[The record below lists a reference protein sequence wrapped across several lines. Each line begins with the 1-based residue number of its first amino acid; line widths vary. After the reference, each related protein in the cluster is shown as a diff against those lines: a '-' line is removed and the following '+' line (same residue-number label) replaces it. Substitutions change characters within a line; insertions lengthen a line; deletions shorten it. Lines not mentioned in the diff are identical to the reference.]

1 GRRRGSGL
9 RRRAPRHHL
18 RSRWRGRSRPAERRP
33 LRDRGRRDG
42 LGQGDLGPPADARR
56 HRARQRRPGVA
67 DRRLRGQLGDLRRP
81 SAPHRSHRSDHRPER
96 RAMKSRSHFGPARQ
110 RGLSLVTTLVLM
122 LATLGLGVAV
132 MSVGA
137 MEERLIAN
145 TKDRDLALQA
155 AEAALRD
162 GEQDIATNVSSST
175 AFSDTCANG
184 LCTPP
189 SQRDT
194 AGSLGS
200 SPVDDAQLGF
210 DWSVG
215 ANVRTYGQYTGA
227 AAFPGVAQQPRYVIE
242 KFSYLGTP
250 AGESL

>member
-1 GRRRGSGL
+1 MKLGSDLAGR
-9 RRRAPRHHL
+9 
-18 RSRWRGRSRPAERRP
+18 
-33 LRDRGRRDG
+33 
-42 LGQGDLGPPADARR
+42 
-56 HRARQRRPGVA
+56 
-67 DRRLRGQLGDLRRP
+67 
-81 SAPHRSHRSDHRPER
+81 
-96 RAMKSRSHFGPARQ
+96 ARQ

-162 GEQDIATNVSSST
+162 GEQDVATNVSSST

-194 AGSLGS
+194 VGSLGS

-250 AGESL
+250 AGESVVLGAEPTAPGVGYRITARAVGARPETVIVLQSIYATR